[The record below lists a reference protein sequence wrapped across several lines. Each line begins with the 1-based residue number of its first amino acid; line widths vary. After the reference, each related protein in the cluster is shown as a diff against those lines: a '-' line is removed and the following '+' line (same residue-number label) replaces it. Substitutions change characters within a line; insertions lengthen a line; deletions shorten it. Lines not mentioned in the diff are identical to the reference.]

1 MNQLMSPAPGLP
13 ASPQM
18 PPNST
23 GQAQGQLM
31 GNGPPVA
38 PPGPANGIP
47 PQMPPPPSPEEIKT
61 LRQHV
66 GAVVDGLRSLAAK
79 PRGDLTKKDV
89 FDAASEMI
97 AKGAFPTPEAK
108 QGLIG
113 ELAKLP
119 DDEADLRK
127 AIGGLLLQ
135 TSATQQAFHAM
146 HGAK

>member
-13 ASPQM
+13 ASTAPAG
-18 PPNST
+18 PSG
-23 GQAQGQLM
+23 GQPSALM
-31 GNGPPVA
+31 GAGPPMPA
-38 PPGPANGIP
+38 PGAGNGMPAA
-47 PQMPPPPSPEEIKT
+47 PPSPAEIKMH
-61 LRQHV
+61 RQHV
-66 GAVVDGLRSLAAK
+66 GAIVDGLRALAAT

-108 QGLIG
+108 QVLIG

-119 DDEADLRK
+119 DDEAGLRR

-135 TSATQQAFHAM
+135 TSATQQALHQAF
-146 HGAK
+146 GAK